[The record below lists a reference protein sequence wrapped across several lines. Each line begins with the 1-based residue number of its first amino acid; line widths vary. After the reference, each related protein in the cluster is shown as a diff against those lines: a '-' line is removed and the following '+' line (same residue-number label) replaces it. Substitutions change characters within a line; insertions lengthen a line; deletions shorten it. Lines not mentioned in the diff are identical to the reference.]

1 MHHCFC
7 QIDLIEPIWWKK
19 AELKYKRTMALFPPD
34 YAILMQSAV
43 ILSAVHIYHR
53 MTLVLKPLQETQKEI
68 DNLK

>member
-1 MHHCFC
+1 
-7 QIDLIEPIWWKK
+7 
-19 AELKYKRTMALFPPD
+19 MALFPPD